1 LKLRTAFYTLFI
13 GAIVS
18 PAAVYGGTIS
28 LQDLAVNVN
37 GTTADYNNLL
47 DPHGDPTLLPGMN
60 ASGFSSYT
68 TGDTLG
74 TGLGSLVYTF
84 NPGAAGSYFVNF
96 YLDDSAGTPFYNEF
110 GAQAGAAPAGMSWEI
125 AQVNPTVGGITFY
138 HGPAA
143 GDPTDST
150 QSFPNTL
157 DNTNHVPAG
166 STNFG
171 NNCTVSQFVPACN
184 ADVALALGFNFVLA
198 AGQQAVITINSSTTN
213 PGGFYLEQSHP
224 VDPNNPG
231 SQTNLFLNGSISIG
245 QAGTGGGGTVPEPGY
260 WPVLGIAFAAIAGI
274 KLRRKAL
281 VG

>member
-1 LKLRTAFYTLFI
+1 MKLRAAFYTLFI

-18 PAAVYGGTIS
+18 PAAVYAGTIG
-28 LQDLAVNVN
+28 LQDFAINVS
-37 GTTADYNNLL
+37 GTTSDYNNLADS
-47 DPHGDPTLLPGMN
+47 DPSSAAFGTN
-60 ASGFSSYT
+60 ASGFNTS
-68 TGDTLG
+68 
-74 TGLGSLVYTF
+74 TGLGSLVFTF
-84 NPGAAGSYFVNF
+84 NPGSAGSYFVNF
-96 YLDDSAGTPFYNEF
+96 YFDHELTDVPFFNEF
-110 GAQAGAAPAGMSWEI
+110 GASVGAPAAGTSWEI
-125 AQVNPTVGGITFY
+125 AQVNPSVGGITFF
-138 HGPAA
+138 HGNPAT
-143 GDPTDST
+143 GDPTDAT

-157 DNTNHVPAG
+157 DNTNHAPVG
-166 STNFG
+166 NTNYL
-171 NNCTVSQFVPACN
+171 NNCTTSPCN

-260 WPVLGIAFAAIAGI
+260 WPVLGIALAAIAGI